1 MERTARRWQGRTGPG
16 KAAGAVWDAGTASRR
31 LPGAFRDRWDGH
43 GTPLVAQ
50 CRHETPDQRPL
61 GIPEGGMAL
70 SACPET
76 ERFAALLRSLKSRS
90 GLSYEAL
97 ARKSGL
103 AGSTLHR
110 YCRGTSVPQDYGSV
124 HRLATVC
131 GATPDELRTLHRLWA
146 LADAARAATAAAV
159 TAAAGKGGNDRAEP
173 ETEGR
178 ATDATAA
185 TPGRAADVTPAP
197 PGLGAEPA
205 SGAVQGRGAETAS
218 GAAQGP
224 GAATA
229 SGAARGRGAE
239 PASGAVQG
247 RGAETASGAAQDRGA
262 ETASAAAQNR
272 GGEPASGAVQGP
284 DAEAGADTA
293 QGVNAE
299 TTTGADRGR
308 GTEAAT
314 DTATSRDA
322 APTPKAAQHQG
333 AEPSPDRTAGRRA
346 ETGTDQAAGPGAE
359 PSPSRTAGPG
369 AEPSPSRT
377 AGPGAEPSP
386 NRTPGRGAETSPDQ
400 IAGRRAETS
409 PDPTAGRRA
418 GAGTDQTPGRGTLP
432 ATDAVPGRDAGPGGR
447 PSPRSTGASRR
458 RRLRTSVVAAAV
470 VAAVGVSAWA
480 LTNGRSP
487 SDGGAGRGTGTGEDR
502 PLFSA
507 GCSPVI
513 AMGQH
518 DECVREVQRL
528 LHSKGADIGVDGDFG
543 PQTLRRVTAFQV
555 LAGLQPNGVVGEP
568 TKKALYTSRVRMG
581 VWSPQK
587 VRKRVREVFPEV
599 PDKAVAIADCQSFL
613 DPLHILPNTN
623 GTRNWGLFQ
632 ISDARLRELGGT
644 PREALDPE
652 WNIRAAR
659 KLWSRDRDFGDWPHC
674 ERAADAP
681 RSPATAPS
689 GT

>member
-1 MERTARRWQGRTGPG
+1 
-16 KAAGAVWDAGTASRR
+16 
-31 LPGAFRDRWDGH
+31 
-43 GTPLVAQ
+43 
-50 CRHETPDQRPL
+50 
-61 GIPEGGMAL
+61 MAL

-146 LADAARAATAAAV
+146 LADAARAAAAA
-159 TAAAGKGGNDRAEP
+159 AA
-173 ETEGR
+173 
-178 ATDATAA
+178 
-185 TPGRAADVTPAP
+185 
-197 PGLGAEPA
+197 
-205 SGAVQGRGAETAS
+205 
-218 GAAQGP
+218 
-224 GAATA
+224 
-229 SGAARGRGAE
+229 
-239 PASGAVQG
+239 
-247 RGAETASGAAQDRGA
+247 
-262 ETASAAAQNR
+262 
-272 GGEPASGAVQGP
+272 
-284 DAEAGADTA
+284 
-293 QGVNAE
+293 
-299 TTTGADRGR
+299 
-308 GTEAAT
+308 
-314 DTATSRDA
+314 
-322 APTPKAAQHQG
+322 
-333 AEPSPDRTAGRRA
+333 
-346 ETGTDQAAGPGAE
+346 
-359 PSPSRTAGPG
+359 
-369 AEPSPSRT
+369 
-377 AGPGAEPSP
+377 
-386 NRTPGRGAETSPDQ
+386 
-400 IAGRRAETS
+400 
-409 PDPTAGRRA
+409 A
-418 GAGTDQTPGRGTLP
+418 GAGTGPAAGAGTAAGAEEVKDDRAESEAEGRAGATATAPGRPAGPGTDSSFGRPAGPATNPALGRAALP
-432 ATDAVPGRDAGPGGR
+432 ATDAARGRDAETATDSASGRPAETATDPALGRAALPATDAARGRDAETATDSASGRTAVPATHSASGRNAETATDSASGRASAPATDAALGRDTAPATDAAPSRASAPTTDAAPGRDTAPTTDAVPSGAFAPTTDAAPSRASASTTDAAPGRDAGRPGVE
-447 PSPRSTGASRR
+447 PSPRPAGSSRR
-458 RRLRTSVVAAAV
+458 RRLRTSVVTAAV
-470 VAAVGVSAWA
+470 VAAVSVSAWA

-487 SDGGAGRGTGTGEDR
+487 SGGGGRGSGEDR

-507 GCSPVI
+507 NCSPVI

-528 LHSKGADIGVDGDFG
+528 LHAKGADIGVDGDFG

-568 TKKALYTSRVRMG
+568 TKRALYTSRVRMA

-587 VRKRVREVFPEV
+587 VRQRVRDVFPEV

-652 WNIRAAR
+652 WNIRAAHT
-659 KLWSRDRDFGDWPHC
+659 LWSRDRDFGDWPHC

>member
-1 MERTARRWQGRTGPG
+1 M
-16 KAAGAVWDAGTASRR
+16 
-31 LPGAFRDRWDGH
+31 
-43 GTPLVAQ
+43 
-50 CRHETPDQRPL
+50 
-61 GIPEGGMAL
+61 

-146 LADAARAATAAAV
+146 LADAARAA
-159 TAAAGKGGNDRAEP
+159 AAAGAGAGSAAGAGSVAGAGDGSAAGAEEGDDRAES
-173 ETEGR
+173 EAGGRVR
-178 ATDATAA
+178 ATDSA
-185 TPGRAADVTPAP
+185 PGRAVGPAAD
-197 PGLGAEPA
+197 
-205 SGAVQGRGAETAS
+205 
-218 GAAQGP
+218 
-224 GAATA
+224 
-229 SGAARGRGAE
+229 AARGRD
-239 PASGAVQG
+239 
-247 RGAETASGAAQDRGA
+247 AETATDAASGRAAGPVTDSARGRAVGPAADATRGRDA
-262 ETASAAAQNR
+262 ETATDA
-272 GGEPASGAVQGP
+272 ASGRETVRATDSAPGR
-284 DAEAGADTA
+284 DTA
-293 QGVNAE
+293 P
-299 TTTGADRGR
+299 
-308 GTEAAT
+308 AT
-314 DTATSRDA
+314 DTA
-322 APTPKAAQHQG
+322 
-333 AEPSPDRTAGRRA
+333 
-346 ETGTDQAAGPGAE
+346 
-359 PSPSRTAGPG
+359 
-369 AEPSPSRT
+369 
-377 AGPGAEPSP
+377 
-386 NRTPGRGAETSPDQ
+386 
-400 IAGRRAETS
+400 
-409 PDPTAGRRA
+409 
-418 GAGTDQTPGRGTLP
+418 
-432 ATDAVPGRDAGPGGR
+432 PGRDPGRPGIA
-447 PSPRSTGASRR
+447 PSPRPAGWSRR
-458 RRLRTSVVAAAV
+458 RRLRTSVVTAAV
-470 VAAVGVSAWA
+470 VAAVSVSAWA

-487 SDGGAGRGTGTGEDR
+487 SAGAGRGAGEDR

-507 GCSPVI
+507 GCSSVI

-528 LHSKGADIGVDGDFG
+528 LHAKGADIGVDGDFG

-587 VRKRVREVFPEV
+587 VRQRVREAFPEV

-681 RSPATAPS
+681 RSPATAHS

>member
-1 MERTARRWQGRTGPG
+1 
-16 KAAGAVWDAGTASRR
+16 
-31 LPGAFRDRWDGH
+31 
-43 GTPLVAQ
+43 
-50 CRHETPDQRPL
+50 
-61 GIPEGGMAL
+61 MAL

-131 GATPDELRTLHRLWA
+131 GATPEELRTLHRLWA
-146 LADAARAATAAAV
+146 LADAARTAATAAA
-159 TAAAGKGGNDRAEP
+159 AAGAGPAAGSGAGAGGGSAAGTEEQDDRAGSEA
-173 ETEGR
+173 EGR
-178 ATDATAA
+178 ARAT
-185 TPGRAADVTPAP
+185 
-197 PGLGAEPA
+197 E
-205 SGAVQGRGAETAS
+205 
-218 GAAQGP
+218 
-224 GAATA
+224 
-229 SGAARGRGAE
+229 
-239 PASGAVQG
+239 
-247 RGAETASGAAQDRGA
+247 
-262 ETASAAAQNR
+262 SA
-272 GGEPASGAVQGP
+272 
-284 DAEAGADTA
+284 
-293 QGVNAE
+293 
-299 TTTGADRGR
+299 
-308 GTEAAT
+308 
-314 DTATSRDA
+314 
-322 APTPKAAQHQG
+322 
-333 AEPSPDRTAGRRA
+333 PDRDA
-346 ETGTDQAAGPGAE
+346 ETGTDSALGRGGAPGTEAVRGRDAESGADSALGRDSVPGTDAA
-359 PSPSRTAGPG
+359 
-369 AEPSPSRT
+369 
-377 AGPGAEPSP
+377 
-386 NRTPGRGAETSPDQ
+386 PGRMVET
-400 IAGRRAETS
+400 
-409 PDPTAGRRA
+409 
-418 GAGTDQTPGRGTLP
+418 GTDPASGRDPVPGTDAASGRDGAPTTDAVRGRDTESGADP
-432 ATDAVPGRDAGPGGR
+432 ASGRDPVPVTDAASGRDGAPTTDAVRGRDTESGTDPASGRDPVPVTDAASGRDSAPTTDAAPGQDTAPATDAAPGQDTAPATDAAPGQDTASATDAVPGRGPGR
-447 PSPRSTGASRR
+447 PGIEANPRSAGWSRR
-458 RRLRTSVVAAAV
+458 RRLRTSVVTAAV
-470 VAAVGVSAWA
+470 VAAVSVSTWA
-480 LTNGRSP
+480 LTNGRAP
-487 SDGGAGRGTGTGEDR
+487 SGGAGRGAGEDR

-507 GCSPVI
+507 GCSSVI

-528 LHSKGADIGVDGDFG
+528 LHAKGADIGVDGDFG

-555 LAGLQPNGVVGEP
+555 LAGLPPNGVVGEP

-587 VRKRVREVFPEV
+587 VRQRVREAFPEV

-674 ERAADAP
+674 ERAAEAP
-681 RSPATAPS
+681 RSPAAAPS

>member
-1 MERTARRWQGRTGPG
+1 M
-16 KAAGAVWDAGTASRR
+16 
-31 LPGAFRDRWDGH
+31 
-43 GTPLVAQ
+43 
-50 CRHETPDQRPL
+50 
-61 GIPEGGMAL
+61 

-146 LADAARAATAAAV
+146 LADAARAA
-159 TAAAGKGGNDRAEP
+159 AAAGAGTAGVGEEGNDRAEP
-173 ETEGR
+173 EAEGR
-178 ATDATAA
+178 AAGVPDTASGRGAETASDAAQGRGAQPATGAAQAGGAEAA
-185 TPGRAADVTPAP
+185 TGAA
-197 PGLGAEPA
+197 
-205 SGAVQGRGAETAS
+205 QGRGAETAS
-218 GAAQGP
+218 DAAQG
-224 GAATA
+224 
-229 SGAARGRGAE
+229 
-239 PASGAVQG
+239 
-247 RGAETASGAAQDRGA
+247 AQ
-262 ETASAAAQNR
+262 
-272 GGEPASGAVQGP
+272 P
-284 DAEAGADTA
+284 
-293 QGVNAE
+293 
-299 TTTGADRGR
+299 
-308 GTEAAT
+308 AT
-314 DTATSRDA
+314 DAAESRDA
-322 APTPKAAQHQG
+322 APTTKAAQHRG
-333 AEPSPDRTAGRRA
+333 ARSSTDQTAGRGA
-346 ETGTDQAAGPGAE
+346 APGTD
-359 PSPSRTAGPG
+359 
-369 AEPSPSRT
+369 
-377 AGPGAEPSP
+377 
-386 NRTPGRGAETSPDQ
+386 RTPGRGAAP
-400 IAGRRAETS
+400 
-409 PDPTAGRRA
+409 
-418 GAGTDQTPGRGTLP
+418 GTDQKPGRDTVP
-432 ATDAVPGRDAGPGGR
+432 ATDATPGQDAGPDAQPGTGT
-447 PSPRSTGASRR
+447 SPRPAGSSRR

-470 VAAVGVSAWA
+470 LAAVGVSAWA

-487 SDGGAGRGTGTGEDR
+487 SGAGGGRGTGEDR

-507 GCSPVI
+507 NCSPVI

-528 LHSKGADIGVDGDFG
+528 LHAKGADIGVDGDFG

-659 KLWSRDRDFGDWPHC
+659 KLWSRERDFGDWPHC